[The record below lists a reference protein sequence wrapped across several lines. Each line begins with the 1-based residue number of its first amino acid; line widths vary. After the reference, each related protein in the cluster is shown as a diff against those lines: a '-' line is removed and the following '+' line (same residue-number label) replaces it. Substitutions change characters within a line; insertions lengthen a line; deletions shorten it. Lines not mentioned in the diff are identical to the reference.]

1 MSENENV
8 EFADAA
14 KAVVGAMLGSFGI
27 EMKEQEEG
35 QQ

>member
-14 KAVVGAMLGSFGI
+14 KAVVGAMLGSFGV
-27 EMKEQEEG
+27 EMREHEEAER
-35 QQ
+35 